1 MFTVFSSALSAFL
14 AYALPKIAVFFGIA
28 ILSTAVVTPIFE
40 SLKAKALLQ
49 VSQNAGSFL
58 NAFELMGGFDCIS
71 IIFSAY
77 IAAFSLKAAAKAA
90 A

>member
-1 MFTVFSSALSAFL
+1 MYGAILSALTDFL
-14 AYALPKIAVFFGIA
+14 AIAIPKIAVFFGIA
-28 ILSTAVVTPIFE
+28 ILSTAVITPIFE
-40 SLKAKALLQ
+40 GLKAKALAQ

-90 A
+90 S